1 MWGALSSEGV
11 VGPVFFGVAVDWTNY
26 IEMLRNVI
34 VSQLRTRANFA
45 ELFFQQDG
53 APPHYALAVRD
64 YLNQTF
70 PQRLFGRRSSIEW
83 PPRSPNLTPISFCG
97 GCSKEQ
103 GL

>member
-26 IEMLRNVI
+26 LEMLRNVI

-70 PQRLFGRRSSIEW
+70 PQRLFGRRGSIEW
-83 PPRSPNLTPISFCG
+83 MYL
-97 GCSKEQ
+97 
-103 GL
+103 